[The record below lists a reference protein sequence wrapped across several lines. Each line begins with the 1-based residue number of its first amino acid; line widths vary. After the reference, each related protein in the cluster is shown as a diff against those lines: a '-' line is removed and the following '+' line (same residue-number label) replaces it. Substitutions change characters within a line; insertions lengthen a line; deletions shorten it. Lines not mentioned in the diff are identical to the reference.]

1 MVTGVDAS
9 VVFALYKGEAS
20 AEAWLEIL
28 RQQRELGRLLI
39 CDVALA
45 EASAAFDGKGETL
58 AFFQDLGV
66 NFDPVLPDTA
76 ILAGALFKDYRRRGG
91 LREHLIPD
99 FLIGA
104 HALRQCDQLA
114 AADRGYLRRYFP
126 RLKVISPR

>member
-9 VVFALYKGEAS
+9 VVFALYKGEPS

-28 RQQRELGRLLI
+28 RRQREGGRLLI

-45 EASAAFDGKGETL
+45 EASAAFDDEEETL
-58 AFFQDLGV
+58 SFFQDLGV
-66 NFDPVLPDTA
+66 SFDPILPGTA
-76 ILAGALFKDYRRRGG
+76 ILAGSLFKDYRRRGCP
-91 LREHLIPD
+91 RERLIPD

-114 AADRGYLRRYFP
+114 AADRGYLRRHFP
-126 RLKVISPR
+126 KLKVVAPR

>member
-28 RQQRELGRLLI
+28 RRQREFGRLLI

-45 EASAAFDGKGETL
+45 FDDEEETL

-66 NFDPVLPDTA
+66 SFDPLLPDTA
-76 ILAGALFKDYRRRGG
+76 ILAGSLFKDYRRRGG
-91 LREHLIPD
+91 PREHLIPD

-126 RLKVISPR
+126 KLKVISPR